1 MDSRRSREWQFSLNF
16 DMAQPNALTPFLPEH
31 GILFDA
37 YRSHRV
43 SELAHNAFQPHLIWS
58 DLLEYRWAIL
68 EGRFC
73 LFATSHGVTHAAL
86 APFGLAGIEPAV
98 TRAFEQMAFMNP
110 SHIPSR
116 IDNVDEA
123 SGILL
128 RAAGF
133 KVTQGTSDYLYL
145 RDEIVNLSGNKFH
158 SQRGAYNQAAR
169 LKPTLRS
176 FSSLDIADC
185 LTLFDQF
192 VARESNDA
200 LNVMMKQDARFAHHA
215 VMKGYRELVLTGRVV
230 EVNNIVAGYTF
241 GFPLSQQTFCVL
253 LEITNKKIRGLSAW
267 LFREFCR
274 ELSSYR
280 FINAM
285 DDSGLPQ
292 LAHSKSLWHPIRMIP
307 SYTVTL

>member
-1 MDSRRSREWQFSLNF
+1 MELN
-16 DMAQPNALTPFLPEH
+16 PFLPEH
-31 GILFDA
+31 GDIFLEYQSRRKSA
-37 YRSHRV
+37 
-43 SELAHNAFQPHLIWS
+43 SELAHSAFQPHYIWS

-68 EGRFC
+68 EGLFC
-73 LFATSHGVTHAAL
+73 LFATSHGVTHVAL
-86 APFGLAGIEPAV
+86 APFGLAAIEPAA
-98 TRAFEQMAFMNP
+98 TCAFEHIARMNP

-123 SGILL
+123 EATAL

-133 KVTQGTSDYLYL
+133 TVTQGTSDYLYL
-145 RDEIVNLSGNKFH
+145 RDEIINLSGNRFR

-169 LKPTLRS
+169 FSPTLRP

-185 LTLFDQF
+185 LTVFEQWATEQWD
-192 VARESNDA
+192 AGESNDS
-200 LNVMMKQDARFAHHA
+200 LNLMMKQDARFAHHA

-241 GFPLSQQTFCVL
+241 GFPLSQETFCVL
-253 LEITNKKIRGLSAW
+253 LEITNKRIRGLSTW

-274 ELSSYR
+274 ELSSYT

-285 DDSGLPQ
+285 DDSGLLQ
-292 LAHSKSLWHPIRMIP
+292 LAKTKSLWNPIRMIP